1 MNTER
6 WEQVARLYEA
16 AVERPER
23 ERAAFIADSTA
34 NDEGLRREVES
45 LLAQDHAIGILD
57 RPALEIAAGLLRS
70 DATLPPGA
78 ELGPYRIT
86 EVVGTGG
93 MGQVYRAI
101 DTRLNR
107 TVAIK
112 VLRSELATD
121 AQFRERFE
129 REAKAIAA
137 LAHPHICALYD
148 VRTEGHVD
156 FLVLEY
162 LEGETLAARLA
173 KGALPPADAL
183 RHAIEIAG
191 ALVAAHRSGVVHR
204 DLKPANIVLTKT
216 GAKLLD
222 FGLAK
227 NVTAPIRDVGAA
239 GTSMAPD
246 VTAQGTIL
254 GTVQYMSP
262 EQLEGRSADARSDI
276 FAFGA
281 VVYEIFS
288 GKKAFAGTS
297 PASVISAILKDD
309 PPPLATSQPRTPAL
323 LDHIIRR
330 CLAKD
335 PDERWQTAVDLAREL
350 QWIASAGSAVE
361 SSSLSANVARR
372 RRGVFTAPVA
382 WAVAVL
388 MLAASLGVL
397 AYVATTSPE
406 RDRAVTRFSAPLPNG
421 VTLAGLTTRT
431 GNAVAVSALAISRDG
446 RRIAFVAQSPDG
458 ARRVWMRSLDRLDA
472 QPVPGTEGATGPF
485 WSPDG
490 RRLAFFADGKLKS
503 IEIGS
508 GTPVAICDAPSSNA
522 GSWNEDDVILF
533 SVNRSTTSAV
543 LARVSASGG
552 TPVPVTDTVPGGR
565 HSRPVF
571 LPGGQHF
578 LYYAFTPAPENPHRP
593 KHPVSIGSLDASVHK
608 ELVVPDAMNVSYSR
622 GHVLFLRAST
632 LMAQPF
638 DMRTLSLSAT
648 AFPVAEQV
656 ATQPISPTDALF
668 AASDTGVLVYQSG
681 APSSTSE
688 LVWFDRQG
696 RRTGSIGEP
705 ANYAGLSLSPGET
718 RLAVTVLSPSGA
730 EGDIWLYPTTSGLPA
745 RFTFDTALETASVW
759 SPDGRTIAFGARRI
773 PEVPI
778 VLKPADGG
786 PEQPLTLAPA
796 RDSGR
801 STIDGPGRA
810 PSDWSPDGRHLLLF
824 AGGDL
829 WQMPLSSRPEMTPW
843 WASQRG
849 FMINGQFDRTG
860 RWVAYQ
866 SSESGQLEVY
876 VAAFPGP
883 GVKRQISSGGGVL
896 PRWRGDGKELY
907 FLAPD
912 NTLIAATVVST
923 ESTLDVTG
931 IRPLFKTRRK
941 LLQNGTGYPYA
952 VAADGMRFLI
962 NTTPEQEASEPLT
975 VVLNWTAGL

>member
-1 MNTER
+1 MHSER
-6 WEQVARLYEA
+6 WQQVAGLYEA
-16 AVERPER
+16 ALERPER
-23 ERAAFIADSTA
+23 ERAGFIADSTA
-34 NDEGLRREVES
+34 GDEDLRHEVQS
-45 LLAQDHAIGILD
+45 LLAQDGATGLLD
-57 RPALEIAAGLLRS
+57 QPVLEIAAGLLRC

-86 EVVGTGG
+86 QVVGTGG
-93 MGQVYRAI
+93 MGHVYRAI

-112 VLRSELATD
+112 VLRSELAAD
-121 AQFRERFE
+121 AEFRERFE
-129 REAKAIAA
+129 REGKAIAA
-137 LAHPHICALYD
+137 LAHPHICTLHD
-148 VRTEGHVD
+148 VRTENGVD
-156 FLVLEY
+156 FLVFEY

-173 KGALPPADAL
+173 KGALPFAEAL

-191 ALVAAHRSGVVHR
+191 ALVAAHQSGVAHR
-204 DLKPANIVLTKT
+204 DLKPANIILTKT

-227 NVTAPIRDVGAA
+227 NVTPPIYDVGAA

-281 VVYEIFS
+281 VVYEMFS
-288 GKKAFAGTS
+288 GRKAFAGTS
-297 PASVISAILKDD
+297 PASVLSAILKDD
-309 PPPLATSQPRTPAL
+309 PPPIDTSQPRTPAL

-335 PDERWQTAVDLAREL
+335 PDERWQTAVDLARDL

-361 SSSLSANVARR
+361 SSSLSERVTF
-372 RRGVFTAPVA
+372 RRGGALTSARVG
-382 WAVAVL
+382 WAAAVL

-397 AYVATTSPE
+397 AYVATRAPE
-406 RDRAVTRFSAPLPNG
+406 GDRAVTRFLVPVPNG
-421 VTLAGLTTRT
+421 LTLAGLTTRT

-458 ARRVWMRSLDRLDA
+458 TRRLWMRSLDRLDA
-472 QPVPGTEGATGPF
+472 QPVPGSEGATGPF

-490 RRLAFFADGKLKS
+490 RRLAFFADGKLKR
-503 IEIGS
+503 IDIGS
-508 GTPVAICDAPSSNA
+508 GTPVSICDAPSPNA
-522 GSWNEDDVILF
+522 GSWSEDDVVLF
-533 SVNRSTTSAV
+533 SVNSSPNSAV

-552 TPVPVTDTVPGGR
+552 IPAPVTNTVPGGR

-638 DMRTLSLSAT
+638 DMRTLSLSGT
-648 AFPVAEQV
+648 AFPVAEEV

-681 APSSTSE
+681 VPSSTSE
-688 LVWFDRQG
+688 LVWFDREG

-705 ANYAGLSLSPGET
+705 ANHAGLSLSPDET
-718 RLAVTVLSPSGA
+718 RLAVTDLSPSGA
-730 EGDIWLYPTTSGLPA
+730 EGDIWLYPTSGAPPA
-745 RFTFDTALETASVW
+745 RFTFDAALETASVW
-759 SPDGRTIAFGARRI
+759 SPDGRTIVFGTRRTPQARM
-773 PEVPI
+773 

-786 PEQPLTLAPA
+786 PEQPLTLSPAPET
-796 RDSGR
+796 GR
-801 STIDGPGRA
+801 NTPEGPGRA

-829 WQMPLSSRPEMTPW
+829 WHAAPSSGENMTPW
-843 WASQRG
+843 ASQG
-849 FMINGQFDRTG
+849 AFMINGQFDDTG

-866 SSESGQLEVY
+866 SSESGQVEVY

-896 PRWRGDGKELY
+896 PLWRGDGNELY
-907 FLAPD
+907 YLAPD
-912 NTLIAATVVST
+912 DTLMAATVAST
-923 ESTLDVTG
+923 ETTIDVTG
-931 IRPLFKTRRK
+931 VRPLFKTRRK

-952 VAADGMRFLI
+952 VSGDGARFLI
-962 NTTPEQEASEPLT
+962 NTTPAPRTSEPLT
-975 VVLNWTAGL
+975 IVLNWPAGL